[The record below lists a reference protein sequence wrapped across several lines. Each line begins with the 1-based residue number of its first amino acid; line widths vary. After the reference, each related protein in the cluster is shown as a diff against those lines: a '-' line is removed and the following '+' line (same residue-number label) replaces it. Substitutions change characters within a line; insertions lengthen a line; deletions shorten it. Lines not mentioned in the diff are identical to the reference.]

1 MISAARL
8 SERGT
13 VKQPDRPFR
22 RGSLSVVRKYFTT
35 RAFPCQCIALPHKE
49 STRKRF
55 VASDKKVLEGR
66 RTPSP
71 ACRRQGGRRRWPY
84 RCERGKRSPRRW
96 RGATSAPA
104 SGSAG

>member
-35 RAFPCQCIALPHKE
+35 RAFPCQCIYADRGKVTGETGPAARALRRREGLQGDHGNIALP
-49 STRKRF
+49 
-55 VASDKKVLEGR
+55 
-66 RTPSP
+66 
-71 ACRRQGGRRRWPY
+71 
-84 RCERGKRSPRRW
+84 GKP
-96 RGATSAPA
+96 
-104 SGSAG
+104 